1 MDKSALNDV
10 SILVGENEFKKLNER
25 LNYYVRWRLFALPYH
40 SQRPVSRVGQLQLQL
55 PFLPLV
61 KLIQPDHPFGYQ
73 QEFTFAKTVKIN
85 WLKVNV
91 NFNSFI

>member
-1 MDKSALNDV
+1 MS
-10 SILVGENEFKKLNER
+10 EKL
-25 LNYYVRWRLFALPYH
+25 LC
-40 SQRPVSRVGQLQLQL
+40 
-55 PFLPLV
+55 PLAAFR
-61 KLIQPDHPFGYQ
+61 PFGNQ